1 MTAILVVQIVAV
13 FATGLIA
20 GILFGDRA
28 GNTYARVRL
37 SPDGFVAF
45 QREQN
50 KRFAAM
56 MPLPILAAVVA
67 SAAWLVMMRDRAET
81 PAFWLAAAGTAA
93 NVLVAAI
100 TRIVNIPINR
110 RVDAGRAEPM
120 AVRRL
125 WPRWERAHT
134 VRTGFALLAFACEVV
149 ALALELGA

>member
-1 MTAILVVQIVAV
+1 MTALLVVQIVAV

-28 GNTYARVRL
+28 GNTFARVRL
-37 SPDGFVAF
+37 SPDAFVAF

-67 SAAWLVMMRDRAET
+67 SAAWLVMMRGGAGT

-93 NVLVAAI
+93 NVLVVGI
-100 TRIVNIPINR
+100 TRIVNIPINN
-110 RVDAGRAEPM
+110 RVDAGQAEPN

-125 WPRWERAHT
+125 WTRWERAHT
-134 VRTGFALLAFACEVV
+134 VRTVLAVLAFV
-149 ALALELGA
+149 LELAALGLSV

>member
-1 MTAILVVQIVAV
+1 VSALLVVQLVAV

-28 GNTYARVRL
+28 GNTYARIRL
-37 SPDGFVAF
+37 TPEGFVAF

-50 KRFAAM
+50 KRFTAM

-67 SAAWLVMMRDRAET
+67 SASWLVMMRDRVGT
-81 PAFWLAAAGTAA
+81 TAFWLAAAGTVA
-93 NVLVAAI
+93 NVLVVAI
-100 TRIVNIPINR
+100 TRIVNIPINN
-110 RVDAGRAEPM
+110 RVDAGQAEPV

-134 VRTGFALLAFACEVV
+134 VRTGIALVAFACELV
-149 ALALELGA
+149 ALALERAG